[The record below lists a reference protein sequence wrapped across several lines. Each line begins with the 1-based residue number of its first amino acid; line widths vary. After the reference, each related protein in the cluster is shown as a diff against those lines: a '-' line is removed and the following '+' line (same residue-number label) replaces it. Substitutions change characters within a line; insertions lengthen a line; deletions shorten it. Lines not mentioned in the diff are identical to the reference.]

1 MKKNFKVILCLCL
14 LVLAGCGKPSEDT
27 TDDTTTNMLVEST
40 LQEDSSTST
49 EGEHIVEFVEAEEE
63 VIAPEGVTYAEP
75 IDESIPSLSDVAEEI
90 VEVTN
95 YVNFPRIK
103 PYQTLEDDNY
113 LGPTFIV
120 EKDDEYNP
128 VRVPY
133 QDEIDELNTLLAQHN
148 DGVFNLD
155 DVLDFTGARSIPAV
169 IIDEGITG
177 HNSVRFPIL
186 PYDYIEY
193 TFLSGENPILRKG
206 HYDDVHL
213 DISYGYGTFFNFRFE
228 YKGIVYDTPGI
239 ISKADFNS
247 KYKPTCSEVELYGT
261 VKYILTNS
269 MEDCKGSF
277 TVFIELSSGN
287 YLPLSIGSKTESLS
301 SDSLADMVS
310 FIHGMVD
317 VNTGNVENVF
327 IGF

>member
-1 MKKNFKVILCLCL
+1 MKKNYKIVLCLCL
-14 LVLAGCGKPSEDT
+14 LSLVGCKSPNKEVENTPTNMLTESTVEDSEDT
-27 TDDTTTNMLVEST
+27 ATKE
-40 LQEDSSTST
+40 
-49 EGEHIVEFVEAEEE
+49 EHVLEFVEVEEE
-63 VIAPEGVTYAEP
+63 IISPEGVEYAEP
-75 IDESIPSLSDVAEEI
+75 IDENIPSLSEVASEI
-90 VEVTN
+90 IESTN
-95 YVNFPRIK
+95 YITFNKVQ
-103 PYQTLEDDNY
+103 PYKIIENDNY
-113 LGPTFIV
+113 LDATYIA
-120 EKDDEYNP
+120 EEDDENNP
-128 VRVPY
+128 VRVLY
-133 QDEIDELNTLLAQHN
+133 QDEIDELDVVLAQHN
-148 DGVFNLD
+148 DGVFNLN

-193 TFLSGENPILRKG
+193 TFLSGEHPILRRG

-213 DISYGYGTFFNFRFE
+213 DISYGYGTFLNFRFE

-239 ISKADFNS
+239 ISEADFNS
-247 KYKPTCSEVELYGT
+247 KYKPICSEVELYNT
-261 VKYILTNS
+261 LQYILTNS
-269 MEDCKGSF
+269 MEDCEGSF

-310 FIHGMVD
+310 FIQGMVD
-317 VNTGNVENVF
+317 VNTGNVEDVF